1 MKRFFNRQCFFSILL
16 MAVVICGCSD
26 SQIVQARS
34 YDMQMVP
41 ANFSQLA
48 TVARQGVV
56 NIRTEKT
63 IKGGGRVFRY
73 FFGNPQGNPPG
84 DQKNPFG
91 DDQFDN
97 FFDRFF
103 GDENGSGRDYKQKS
117 LGSGFIIDED
127 GYIVTN
133 NHVIED
139 ADDIKV
145 KLANGEEFDA
155 KVIGRDSK
163 TDLALIKIP
172 KSKDLKPLPWGDSKK
187 MQVGE
192 WVVAIGS
199 PFGLEQ
205 TVTAGIVSAKGRTIG
220 SGPYD
225 DFIQTDASINQGNSG
240 GPLINL
246 KGEVVGINT
255 AIIAG
260 GQGIGFAIPTN
271 LAKGIIDQ
279 LKNEGEVTRGWLG
292 VGIQNLTQEMADYYN
307 LGNQKGVLV
316 SQVYDGDPADKGGV
330 KPQDIIIAVNDESIS
345 DTRELSRI
353 IADTIIGKEISIDV
367 LRNGHKKRLYVVI
380 VKRDD
385 TRLGELSPGS
395 SKKDSALG
403 MNVEDLND
411 HLANRFQL
419 NTIEKGVIV
428 VNVKNAGKAEEA
440 GIQPGDI
447 IVEINRTPV
456 ETVND
461 YNSILQSVK
470 EGDPLKIFIKRRS
483 GFHVI
488 KMTK

>member
-1 MKRFFNRQCFFSILL
+1 MEEKMRVIMKQHVLICVLGIVLF
-16 MAVVICGCSD
+16 ICGCGD
-26 SQIVQARS
+26 SQMVQARS
-34 YDMQMVP
+34 YENMQMIPV
-41 ANFSQLA
+41 NFSKIA
-48 TVARQGVV
+48 KVARQGVV

-73 FFGNPQGNPPG
+73 FFGPKGN
-84 DQKNPFG
+84 QQNPFG

-97 FFDRFF
+97 FFDRFL
-103 GDENGSGRDYKQKS
+103 GEDDGSGRDYKQKS
-117 LGSGFIIDED
+117 LGSGFIIDKE

-145 KLANGEEFDA
+145 KLSNGDEYDA
-155 KVIGRDSK
+155 TVVGRDPK

-172 KSKDLKPLPWGDSKK
+172 KPGSLQPIPWGKSED
-187 MQVGE
+187 MQVGD

-240 GPLINL
+240 GPLLNL
-246 KGEVVGINT
+246 KGEVIGINT

-271 LAKGIIDQ
+271 LAHGIIDQ

-292 VGIQNLTQEMADYYN
+292 VGIQNLSKEMADYYD
-307 LGNQKGVLV
+307 LDNQEGVLV
-316 SQVYDGDPADKGGV
+316 SQVYEGDPADKAGM
-330 KPQDIIIAVNDESIS
+330 KSQDIIIAVNGKKIK
-345 DTRELSRI
+345 DTRQLSRI
-353 IADTIIGKEISIDV
+353 IAETSVGNEIKVDV
-367 LRNGHKKRLYVVI
+367 LRNGRKKSLNVVI
-380 VKRDD
+380 ARRDD
-385 TRLGELSPGS
+385 SRLGDLSPS
-395 SKKDSALG
+395 STHHDNSLG
-403 MNVEDLND
+403 MRVEELNE
-411 HLANRFQL
+411 HLASRFQL
-419 NTIEKGVIV
+419 KSDEKGLIV
-428 VNVKNAGKAEEA
+428 VDIDHNGKATEA

-447 IVEINRTPV
+447 IAEINRQPV
-456 ETVND
+456 SSKKD
-461 YNSILQSVK
+461 YHRIVDSVQK
-470 EGDPLKIFIKRRS
+470 GDELKIFIKRRN

-488 KMTK
+488 KMEK